1 MNKIIVVIACV
12 LFLSFTILY
21 GCGNASR
28 ENSVSDEEMS
38 TEEITKTTQ
47 EEFSS
52 EEPKDMITDAAKIE
66 IEETADT
73 VIITSPASL
82 EGDSTNEAIAEWSKE
97 DGYVSITKNDDGSV
111 TYVLTKAKQKEILDK
126 IENEF
131 PAYAAMAIEDTS
143 CPNITDLTANSD
155 FTEFTFTTT
164 AASKDELT
172 NTERA
177 YAGALYSFGE
187 AYQTYNGVISPC
199 VIVNYVNQETGEKI
213 CTGNS
218 LTK

>member
-1 MNKIIVVIACV
+1 MKKFIITIACI
-12 LFLSFTILY
+12 LLLSSTILY
-21 GCGNASR
+21 GCGNASM
-28 ENSVSDEEMS
+28 ESPASDEEIP
-38 TEEITKTTQ
+38 TEEISKTTQ
-47 EEFSS
+47 EEVSS
-52 EEPKDMITDAAKIE
+52 EDKGIITDAAKID

-82 EGDSTNEAIAEWSKE
+82 EGDSTDEAIAEWSKE
-97 DGYVSITKNDDGSV
+97 DGYISITKNDDGSV
-111 TYVLTKAKQKEILDK
+111 TYVLTKAKQKEILEK
-126 IENEF
+126 VENDF

-143 CPNITDLTANSD
+143 CPNITDLTANSN

-164 AASKDELT
+164 AASEGELT
-172 NTERA
+172 YTERA

-187 AYQTYNGVISPC
+187 VYQTYNGVSDPY